1 MEFLVEHYL
10 PGATRCELRDAS
22 SRLAAVAVGLTDG
35 GAPVRYLGSTL
46 VPAEESCFS
55 RFDSGSEAT
64 VRRVFEAAQVTYA
77 RILVA
82 ERVDPEKGKW
92 QCQSI
97 T

>member
-10 PGATRCELRDAS
+10 PGATRRELRDAS
-22 SRLAAVAVGLTDG
+22 SRLASAALGLTDG

-55 RFDSGSEAT
+55 RFDSGGEAT
-64 VRRVFEAAQVTYA
+64 VRRVFEVAQVTYA
-77 RILVA
+77 RILAA
-82 ERVDPEKGKW
+82 ELVDPKKEQG